1 MDNMDT
7 TDGALL
13 PVHVRIFQGLV
24 PQVASQATSLENIL
38 RTLCQKIETLESCLA
53 SINSGVVEMDMRLK
67 IIAHNI
73 EGGTNDEAFNAAS
86 TFMPSLA
93 SPLPATKPSKSAV
106 VSHVMSALAMGHVA
120 KPLEKPKKRRKKPPP
135 ALSSPA
141 GLVTSIPTA
150 ELSAGPTETPPT
162 LNRGH
167 SSARL
172 LRDSPRSRYIP
183 DQRDVPHTARSKA
196 NVHAVPMEH
205 IALSVQ
211 EATTPRA
218 AISKDILNDSQQ
230 TIVTA
235 PTKGLS
241 TVEDIGIEQV
251 HAEPWENIAPTDMR
265 LLVDVEDKKDDLIN
279 STDPNRHVTASKG
292 PTISVGYEEASKME
306 ADSIDRSVPT
316 GVSNTTQ
323 VDKIHTPTADGSNV
337 PSIQL
342 ERRRPSHPEPPP
354 SPPPDDAA
362 AVHTI
367 PRLPL
372 SRLVVENSAGKST
385 QTTPSVAKPHAT
397 SMQAAAAPT
406 TTVAAERQTLL
417 ANAQPQ
423 STGSTATTAT
433 TTTITT
439 TTTQPQSYS
448 HTAGMPLPLATT
460 ETTLVPKETAVG
472 PHSTRLP
479 TSSPQSPREQHRHTI
494 TAAIDPSPVNLLSQ
508 EKWPP
513 QEDAESSDESSDSVD
528 EEVQPSEEELQRL
541 KEAGQHGWK
550 VVRSKL
556 ATIKRPKNILFTK
569 KKQLFTIANRLELL
583 ERKSKE
589 LFAGEK
595 QLTLLLEKQDN
606 DLSTNILAAVELK
619 LKALH
624 RDILKITDDKA
635 EMHLVVQFSH
645 RIRDLEENVR
655 HVNADMA
662 DKLAGKASQID
673 MDRKLDKAQAS
684 AQVRHDSLQE
694 QLREQAM
701 QSSDHGTRLRLVEEH
716 LVQSNQRTADQF
728 HDLVAQLQANQAA
741 VDDMRRL
748 LRKKADVKVLK
759 GLEESMMLK
768 PKDPM
773 DQQQQQPCAARC
785 MSCMKDILVD
795 LPGGDPENDVADAH
809 DLVHNGLTRKVNIG
823 QFASKVYRSSVPL
836 NAELVGVREE
846 APHPISPLE

>member
-1 MDNMDT
+1 MDT

-241 TVEDIGIEQV
+241 TV
-251 HAEPWENIAPTDMR
+251 
-265 LLVDVEDKKDDLIN
+265 
-279 STDPNRHVTASKG
+279 
-292 PTISVGYEEASKME
+292 
-306 ADSIDRSVPT
+306 
-316 GVSNTTQ
+316 
-323 VDKIHTPTADGSNV
+323 DKIHTPTADGSNV

-550 VVRSKL
+550 
-556 ATIKRPKNILFTK
+556 
-569 KKQLFTIANRLELL
+569 
-583 ERKSKE
+583 
-589 LFAGEK
+589 
-595 QLTLLLEKQDN
+595 
-606 DLSTNILAAVELK
+606 
-619 LKALH
+619 
-624 RDILKITDDKA
+624 ILKITDDKA

-655 HVNADMA
+655 
-662 DKLAGKASQID
+662 
-673 MDRKLDKAQAS
+673 
-684 AQVRHDSLQE
+684 
-694 QLREQAM
+694 
-701 QSSDHGTRLRLVEEH
+701 
-716 LVQSNQRTADQF
+716 

-823 QFASKVYRSSVPL
+823 QFASKVH
-836 NAELVGVREE
+836 ET
-846 APHPISPLE
+846 I

>member
-1 MDNMDT
+1 MDT

-150 ELSAGPTETPPT
+150 ELSAGPTEKPPT

-183 DQRDVPHTARSKA
+183 DQRDAPHTARSKA
-196 NVHAVPMEH
+196 NVHA
-205 IALSVQ
+205 
-211 EATTPRA
+211 
-218 AISKDILNDSQQ
+218 
-230 TIVTA
+230 
-235 PTKGLS
+235 
-241 TVEDIGIEQV
+241 
-251 HAEPWENIAPTDMR
+251 
-265 LLVDVEDKKDDLIN
+265 
-279 STDPNRHVTASKG
+279 
-292 PTISVGYEEASKME
+292 
-306 ADSIDRSVPT
+306 
-316 GVSNTTQ
+316 
-323 VDKIHTPTADGSNV
+323 
-337 PSIQL
+337 
-342 ERRRPSHPEPPP
+342 
-354 SPPPDDAA
+354 
-362 AVHTI
+362 
-367 PRLPL
+367 
-372 SRLVVENSAGKST
+372 
-385 QTTPSVAKPHAT
+385 
-397 SMQAAAAPT
+397 
-406 TTVAAERQTLL
+406 
-417 ANAQPQ
+417 
-423 STGSTATTAT
+423 
-433 TTTITT
+433 
-439 TTTQPQSYS
+439 
-448 HTAGMPLPLATT
+448 
-460 ETTLVPKETAVG
+460 
-472 PHSTRLP
+472 
-479 TSSPQSPREQHRHTI
+479 HRHTI

-508 EKWPP
+508 EKWPT

-556 ATIKRPKNILFTK
+556 ATIKRPK
-569 KKQLFTIANRLELL
+569 
-583 ERKSKE
+583 
-589 LFAGEK
+589 
-595 QLTLLLEKQDN
+595 
-606 DLSTNILAAVELK
+606 
-619 LKALH
+619 
-624 RDILKITDDKA
+624 ILKITDDKA

-645 RIRDLEENVR
+645 RIRDLEEN
-655 HVNADMA
+655 
-662 DKLAGKASQID
+662 
-673 MDRKLDKAQAS
+673 
-684 AQVRHDSLQE
+684 
-694 QLREQAM
+694 
-701 QSSDHGTRLRLVEEH
+701 
-716 LVQSNQRTADQF
+716 
-728 HDLVAQLQANQAA
+728 DLVAQLQANQAA

-759 GLEESMMLK
+759 GSSLEESMMLK

-773 DQQQQQPCAARC
+773 DQQQQQQPCAARC

-823 QFASKVYRSSVPL
+823 QFASKVP
-836 NAELVGVREE
+836 ET
-846 APHPISPLE
+846 I

>member
-1 MDNMDT
+1 MDT
-7 TDGALL
+7 TDGVLL

-150 ELSAGPTETPPT
+150 ELSAGPTEKPPT

-183 DQRDVPHTARSKA
+183 DQRDAPHTARSKA

-218 AISKDILNDSQQ
+218 TILKDKLNDRQQ

-241 TVEDIGIEQV
+241 TEENEGIVQV
-251 HAEPWENIAPTDMR
+251 YAEPWENIAPTDMR
-265 LLVDVEDKKDDLIN
+265 LLVDVEDKKDVLIN

-316 GVSNTTQ
+316 EATNTTQ
-323 VDKIHTPTADGSNV
+323 GDKIHTPTADGSNV

-354 SPPPDDAA
+354 SPPPYDAA

-372 SRLVVENSAGKST
+372 SLLVVENSAGKST
-385 QTTPSVAKPHAT
+385 QTTPSVAKPHAN
-397 SMQAAAAPT
+397 SMQAAAAPF
-406 TTVAAERQTLL
+406 AAQRQTLL
-417 ANAQPQ
+417 ANAQP
-423 STGSTATTAT
+423 
-433 TTTITT
+433 
-439 TTTQPQSYS
+439 
-448 HTAGMPLPLATT
+448 L
-460 ETTLVPKETAVG
+460 
-472 PHSTRLP
+472 
-479 TSSPQSPREQHRHTI
+479 
-494 TAAIDPSPVNLLSQ
+494 
-508 EKWPP
+508 
-513 QEDAESSDESSDSVD
+513 
-528 EEVQPSEEELQRL
+528 
-541 KEAGQHGWK
+541 
-550 VVRSKL
+550 
-556 ATIKRPKNILFTK
+556 
-569 KKQLFTIANRLELL
+569 
-583 ERKSKE
+583 
-589 LFAGEK
+589 
-595 QLTLLLEKQDN
+595 
-606 DLSTNILAAVELK
+606 
-619 LKALH
+619 
-624 RDILKITDDKA
+624 
-635 EMHLVVQFSH
+635 
-645 RIRDLEENVR
+645 
-655 HVNADMA
+655 
-662 DKLAGKASQID
+662 
-673 MDRKLDKAQAS
+673 
-684 AQVRHDSLQE
+684 
-694 QLREQAM
+694 
-701 QSSDHGTRLRLVEEH
+701 
-716 LVQSNQRTADQF
+716 
-728 HDLVAQLQANQAA
+728 
-741 VDDMRRL
+741 
-748 LRKKADVKVLK
+748 
-759 GLEESMMLK
+759 LEESMMLK

-823 QFASKVYRSSVPL
+823 QFASKVH
-836 NAELVGVREE
+836 ET
-846 APHPISPLE
+846 I